1 MYNFL
6 EFEIGDITL
15 EPANLEFFSTI
26 REALQDCRANLC
38 DCMLE
43 LFSELTSL
51 GYTRS
56 ATGTENSTLT
66 CSAFEETQKISSS
79 DLALAI
85 LGDEGN
91 GLRLPISTNLKEICY
106 NCQTGDFVIETEET
120 DSRMVFFPNFL
131 EIDNIKLYLSISD
144 LLSSPMIT
152 NLTMSGSLFLGGED
166 GTHFLVSVDFSDSI
180 WSIKATSPENYRLDL
195 VNFVSTLTGVS
206 IPSGSLDT
214 VLSLTD
220 LSLLGTYDTDTYVI
234 HLAISGMLQLGD
246 WFSDRVC
253 VIFYQSINDADR
265 APPELA
271 ILSGCNTL
279 DTDLEFSLA
288 DILDNILDI
297 DIRDIPFF
305 GDLSLPKLQLAY
317 STSSFNIDVGT
328 LSALNIPL
336 SALHLNDIQARLGF
350 IIELLS
356 NDFLLAFDEAGFM
369 DFDAIGNLDIGSMI
383 NALSHDFSLP
393 SVDILG
399 DILDISIT
407 KLMLDLDNRIIEI
420 EAPLK
425 LDFNLFS
432 DAIDIEAE
440 IVVVS
445 LKFSNPLQLHRLY
458 VKGSLMIDGILFMIE
473 VDFASGGYSVLAN
486 GMRLSLF
493 ELADAL
499 SSGLI
504 SVSSLEKVGIPDLV
518 IYFPELSI
526 DPEGI
531 CVSGDVLHSSTLRAG
546 ISACVDNEKD
556 WIVGAEVENF
566 LLANLFK
573 PIIGSLAKRIAL
585 LNQELDIAFV
595 LVPKSY
601 DQIPLKGAV
610 LSEITGPL
618 EKGIILFARSTWPSG
633 CQSDIFCSLAR
644 ELLGADANFD
654 LLVRFLDSGVTT
666 VMANVKDFQIGPLTL
681 KSAYLDMLFTRE
693 EFSLAIAAEADVGPV
708 TLIGGV
714 RVKLPMFSLALEL
727 AMSGCWEGAFGLPV
741 DLCNMFIN
749 VAISPGVPLP
759 GLAFGGMIRIGTCD
773 VLEATAV
780 IGLDPNR
787 PSDNFF
793 FTEFSSLTIQ
803 RVLNLFCIGVTLP
816 SFLGDTGFP
825 DGVIVS
831 YSPLQKFIPALSLTI
846 PSGFYFKGTIN
857 IIGFEIEAEVTID
870 PPRLIEVSGRLPPI
884 NVAGL
889 LTMTESKSIRNK
901 GPFLYAL
908 VQSNPQVV
916 NVNASGY
923 VSVLGISVEAMLQ
936 VSNNRYKVSLSGDIF
951 GVLKASLMVYASYGS
966 LQDASFRASG
976 ALEITILRKIAN
988 AIRDG
993 VKAISDSAEN
1003 AINEAQAKIDRAQA
1017 VFDSAVE
1024 AFRRVEDHVRS
1035 AREKVQSLRREIADL
1050 ANKISSVCQIRR
1062 CRSSKT
1068 HVYYISGIPF
1078 IY

>member
-1 MYNFL
+1 MYNSL
-6 EFEIGDITL
+6 EFEIGDISL
-15 EPANLEFFSTI
+15 EPANLNFFSVI
-26 REALQDCRANLC
+26 QEALQDCRANFC
-38 DCMLE
+38 NCMLE
-43 LFSELTSL
+43 LFSRLTRL

-56 ATGTENSTLT
+56 ATDTENSTLT

-91 GLRLPISTNLKEICY
+91 GIRLPISTNLKEICY

-180 WSIKATSPENYRLDL
+180 WSIRATSPENYRLDL

-220 LSLLGTYDTDTYVI
+220 LSLLATYDTDTSVI

-271 ILSGCNTL
+271 ILTGCNTL

-328 LSALNIPL
+328 LSALNIPV
-336 SALHLNDIQARLGF
+336 SALNLNDIQPRFGF

-369 DFDAIGNLDIGSMI
+369 DFEAIGNLDIGSMI

-399 DILDISIT
+399 DILDISIS
-407 KLMLDLDNRIIEI
+407 KLMLDLDNRILEI
-420 EAPLK
+420 ECPLK

-432 DAIDIEAE
+432 DAINIEVDIVA
-440 IVVVS
+440 VS

-595 LVPKSY
+595 SVPKSY

-633 CQSDIFCSLAR
+633 CHSDIFCSLAR
-644 ELLGADANFD
+644 ELLGADANLD
-654 LLVRFLDSGVTT
+654 LLVKIFDGGVTT
-666 VMANVKDFQIGPLTL
+666 VKAKVKNFQIGPLTL
-681 KSAYLDMLFTRE
+681 KSAYLDMLFSE

-714 RVKLPMFSLALEL
+714 RVKLPLFSLALEL
-727 AMSGCWEGAFGLPV
+727 AMSGCWERAFGLPV

-749 VAISPGVPLP
+749 VAISPGVPLS
-759 GLAFGGMIRIGTCD
+759 GLAFGGMTRIGTCD
-773 VLEATAV
+773 VLETTAV

-787 PSDNFF
+787 PMDNFF
-793 FTEFSSLTIQ
+793 FAEFSSLTIQ

-846 PSGFYFKGTIN
+846 PSGFYFKGTIS

-889 LTMTESKSIRNK
+889 LTMTQSKNIRNK

-908 VQSNPQVV
+908 VQDIPPVI

-923 VSVLGISVEAMLQ
+923 VSILGISVEAMLQ
-936 VSNNRYKVSLSGDIF
+936 ISKNRYEVSLSGDIF
-951 GVLKASLMVYASYGS
+951 GVLKASLMVYASYGN
-966 LQDASFRASG
+966 LQDANFRASG
-976 ALEITILRKIAN
+976 AIEISILRKIAN
-988 AIRDG
+988 AIRNG
-993 VKAISDSAEN
+993 IKAISDSVA
-1003 AINEAQAKIDRAQA
+1003 AVIDKAQALLDEAQVI
-1017 VFDSAVE
+1017 FDKAVE
-1024 AFRRVEDHVRS
+1024 AFRRAEDHVRS
-1035 AREKVQSLRREIADL
+1035 AREKVQSFRQKIADL
-1050 ANKISSVCQIRR
+1050 ANKISSICPIQR
-1062 CRSSKT
+1062 CHSSKMYMT
-1068 HVYYISGIPF
+1068 LYLL
-1078 IY
+1078 